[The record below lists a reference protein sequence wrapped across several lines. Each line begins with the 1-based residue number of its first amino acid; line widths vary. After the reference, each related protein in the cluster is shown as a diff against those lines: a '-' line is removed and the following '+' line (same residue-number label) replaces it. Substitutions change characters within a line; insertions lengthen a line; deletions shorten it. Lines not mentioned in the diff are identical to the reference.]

1 MGSPVNLAAK
11 AAAFI
16 TTDRIIEDL
25 VLEER
30 LDAMI
35 DRAIRR
41 LAQGK
46 MMKQV
51 AGLTTDFPERAPSA
65 PLKVIGPK
73 KKRAKPKTK

>member
-1 MGSPVNLAAK
+1 MS
-11 AAAFI
+11 
-16 TTDRIIEDL
+16 
-25 VLEER
+25 EER

-51 AGLTTDFPERAPSA
+51 AGLTTDYPERAPSV
-65 PLKVIGPK
+65 PLKIVGPT
-73 KKRAKPKTK
+73 KKRAKQESK